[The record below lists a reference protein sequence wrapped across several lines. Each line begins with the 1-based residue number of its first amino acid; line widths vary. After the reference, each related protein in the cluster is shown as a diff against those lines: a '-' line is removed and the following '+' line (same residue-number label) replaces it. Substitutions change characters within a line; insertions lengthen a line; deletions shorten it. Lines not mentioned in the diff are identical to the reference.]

1 METYLLRAKSYYTIL
16 LKIYPN
22 LYQQLTRFDRIKS
35 KILKIKYYHFKK
47 YFFIDYIR
55 CISYQLFVCIILR
68 IK

>member
-35 KILKIKYYHFKK
+35 KISKK
-47 YFFIDYIR
+47 SIITLRNIF
-55 CISYQLFVCIILR
+55 LFTI
-68 IK
+68 